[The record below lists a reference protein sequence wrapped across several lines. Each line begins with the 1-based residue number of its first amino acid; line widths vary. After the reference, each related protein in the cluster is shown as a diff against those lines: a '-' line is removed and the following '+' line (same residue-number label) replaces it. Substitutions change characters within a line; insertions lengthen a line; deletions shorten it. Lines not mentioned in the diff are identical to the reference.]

1 MSENREREANE
12 HLVADVSRITK
23 REGGNVCGSFSNKKG
38 WLLLLV

>member
-23 REGGNVCGSFSNKKG
+23 REGGNVCGAFSNKRDG
-38 WLLLLV
+38 CCL